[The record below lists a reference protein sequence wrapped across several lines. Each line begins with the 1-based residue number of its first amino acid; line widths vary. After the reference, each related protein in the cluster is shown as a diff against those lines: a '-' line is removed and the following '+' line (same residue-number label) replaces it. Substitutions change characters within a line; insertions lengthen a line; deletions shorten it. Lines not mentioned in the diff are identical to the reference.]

1 MAKKK
6 PKSEHKPS
14 GRPSVMTK
22 EVVEKLEW
30 AFRRG
35 FTDEEASFH
44 AEIDKQTLYNYC
56 HANPNFSTRKEILKR
71 SLIIKS
77 KELLAESIE
86 GGDINNG
93 KWLLERKAKDE
104 YSLRQETTGK
114 DGKDLNPDTITLLV
128 DDIKRN

>member
-6 PKSEHKPS
+6 PNSKV

-35 FTDEEASFH
+35 FNDEEASFH
-44 AEIDKQTLYNYC
+44 AGIDKGTLYNYC
-56 HANPNFSTRKEILKR
+56 HDNPDFSTRKEMLKR
-71 SLIIKS
+71 CLVVRS

-86 GGDINNG
+86 GGDVNNG

-104 YSLRQETTGK
+104 FSIRTEQTGK
-114 DGKDLNPDTITLLV
+114 DGKDLIPDSILR
-128 DDIKRN
+128 DDIPKTN